1 MKSHMIKQGKYVFME
16 NITNKKNHLGVV
28 CGIFS
33 NQCLAGAGGLGGP
46 ACHQVSHHGFVSNFK
61 IILSPGI
68 FCNHFQGSLI

>member
-1 MKSHMIKQGKYVFME
+1 MKSHMVKQGKYVFME

-46 ACHQVSHHGFVSNFK
+46 ACHQDLTSWICVK
-61 IILSPGI
+61 LQ
-68 FCNHFQGSLI
+68 NHPLTWNLL